1 MSEAGTVRTA
11 GKMDGAKDVALS
23 PEPGTVRDAIAD
35 LAGKGEGGEG
45 QSEAGTNG
53 DAIAEP
59 AGKVD
64 GDRSTRLEA
73 SPERDSGCTMPRSV
87 DSVILELEEQRA
99 WLQDEEQHAWIQEF
113 DVRPPP
119 GGA

>member
-1 MSEAGTVRTA
+1 MSEAGAVRNA
-11 GKMDGAKDVALS
+11 GKMDDAKDVVS

-35 LAGKGEGGEG
+35 LAGKGEGGKG

-64 GDRSTRLEA
+64 GDRSTCRVDMEDDEYKLNAPQKNRMDDGEA
-73 SPERDSGCTMPRSV
+73 SP
-87 DSVILELEEQRA
+87 
-99 WLQDEEQHAWIQEF
+99 
-113 DVRPPP
+113 
-119 GGA
+119 